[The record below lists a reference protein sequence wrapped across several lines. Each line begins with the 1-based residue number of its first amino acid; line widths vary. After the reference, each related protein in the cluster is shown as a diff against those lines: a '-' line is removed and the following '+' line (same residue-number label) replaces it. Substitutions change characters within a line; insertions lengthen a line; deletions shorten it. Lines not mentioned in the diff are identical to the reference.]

1 MVAEVDLNVI
11 LGNLLDNAAEAIE
24 RADEKYLELQMRYD
38 RNVLYISI
46 YNSYDGKVELDK
58 KGKLLTRKAR
68 KEEHGIGLESV
79 ELVLGK
85 YGGKMRL
92 SRENCIFKVDLMLFG
107 KAAAGEEKELI

>member
-79 ELVLGK
+79 EFVLGK
-85 YGGKMRL
+85 YGGNLKITHKKR
-92 SRENCIFKVDLMLFG
+92 IFKVDFML
-107 KAAAGEEKELI
+107 IIISSDIV